1 MNPNPTW
8 TSTTAQVPSDM
19 QVGRVDIR
27 RHSVSELAGSVR
39 ADYEAAFGEPPAD
52 PGGWYHRD
60 DWPRVSFVAERLRP
74 GGDLLDVGVGAGQFV
89 NTLARS
95 GRFRSVVGVDKA
107 RFKKYTELEPG
118 ISTSA
123 GDIAQ
128 LEFPDDSFDVVTC
141 MEVLE
146 HVPSDVF
153 VAGLAELRRVCR
165 GQLIMSLP
173 FCEPEPISQTHVR
186 RFEAADIRKIFPD
199 ATYTLLDRPRKPW
212 MLMEERFDGTTPD
225 AVGEAFAPAESI
237 TASVDARD
245 ATIARL
251 RAQVESLKNRKV
263 IRLAD
268 LIGRV
273 PRRMRGWLRR

>member
-1 MNPNPTW
+1 MNRLW

-19 QVGRVDIR
+19 QVRRVDIR
-27 RHSVSELAGSVR
+27 DYTVSKLAASVR
-39 ADYEAAFGEPPAD
+39 NDYEAAFGEPPAD

-60 DWPRVSFVAERLRP
+60 DWPRVSFVADLLRP
-74 GGDLLDVGVGAGQFV
+74 GGDVLDVGVGAGQFV
-89 NTLARS
+89 NILARS
-95 GRFRSVVGVDKA
+95 GRFRSIVGIDKT

-118 ISTSA
+118 ISTST
-123 GDIAQ
+123 GDIAH
-128 LEFPDDSFDVVTC
+128 LEFPDDSFDAVTC

-173 FCEPEPISQTHVR
+173 FCEPEPISKTHVR
-186 RFEAADIRKIFPD
+186 RFEATDIREAFPD

-212 MLMEERFDGTTPD
+212 MLMEERFDGTTPA
-225 AVGEAFAPAESI
+225 AVGEALTAAGSI
-237 TASVDARD
+237 TGSGDTRD

-251 RAQVESLKNRKV
+251 RAEVDALKKRKV
-263 IRLAD
+263 MRLVN

-273 PRRMRGWLRR
+273 PRRVHRRLRP